1 MSLPAPDT
9 NNIIDLLPKNLSAAN
24 EKNRKQFRF
33 LALFYD
39 PAMRYFIRSRIHK
52 ANPVQHHRIWQELI
66 GSVHKARIL
75 DLACGTGG
83 LIACMAEDN
92 DYTGLDLSYQM
103 LKKAAGRARKKG
115 FAGYRLVRANAETRV
130 LSDESFDLVA
140 VDTALH
146 MIPDWQGTI
155 RAAAQGLTRQGVLT
169 AAVPVLGIDKEFD
182 KVWRKYAHGS
192 QFHGLTGDD
201 LQQACSANNLD
212 FSCVDTNGGMLYFR
226 AQKKEE

>member
-1 MSLPAPDT
+1 MSFPAPDT
-9 NNIIDLLPKNLSAAN
+9 NNIINLLPENLSAAN

-33 LALFYD
+33 FALFYD
-39 PAMRYFIRSRIHK
+39 PVMRYFIRSRIHK
-52 ANPVQHHRIWQELI
+52 ADPLEHQRIWRQLV
-66 GSVHKARIL
+66 GSVHNARIL

-83 LIACMAEDN
+83 LIACMEKDN

-103 LKKAAGRARKKG
+103 LKKAAGKTRTKG
-115 FAGYRLVRANAETRV
+115 FTSYRLIWANAEMQV
-130 LSDESFDLVA
+130 FPANSFDLVT

-146 MIPDWQGTI
+146 MVPDWQGAMS
-155 RAAAQGLTRQGVLT
+155 AAAQCLSCQGVLM

-182 KVWRKYAHGS
+182 KVWRKYARGP
-192 QFHGLTGDD
+192 QFHGLTRDD

-226 AQKKEE
+226 AQKKEG